1 MKNFSYTYKIPQMT
15 GTTYERPEIIS
26 RTYRSHVEE
35 TTFPS
40 IDRYRTVRSET
51 VRIEPRVHAVC
62 STQHRWKAKQLE
74 PKPTPLRLFRKAVKK
89 TLLRRQFKFCNR
101 LATCWMRLRIESSVA
116 NSWAKTRTSVSQ
128 VRVARRRPP
137 NSACN
142 TADTCK
148 MISIRRTNVER
159 CFLRFPMSCV

>member
-51 VRIEPRVHAVC
+51 VRIEPR
-62 STQHRWKAKQLE
+62 SPRSLLNS
-74 PKPTPLRLFRKAVKK
+74 TPLESKTTRTETYTVTSVPQSSQEDVIAQAVQILQSSCDMLDETADRIQRRKLLGQNSNFSFPSESRKK
-89 TLLRRQFKFCNR
+89 T
-101 LATCWMRLRIESSVA
+101 
-116 NSWAKTRTSVSQ
+116 
-128 VRVARRRPP
+128 
-137 NSACN
+137 
-142 TADTCK
+142 TA
-148 MISIRRTNVER
+148 
-159 CFLRFPMSCV
+159 